1 MAVEQVTRNEIIE
14 RLKQSITDY
23 DSNVDVEYGP
33 VKDLVIDPMSE
44 ELRRVND
51 TIYHVFRIQSLQNV
65 AEMSE
70 DELDAIAYNWQ
81 IVRKEG
87 TFSTGTCWFQTSAP
101 PATDIEIPLHT
112 VVATAEINGIILT
125 FYTTEVV
132 VFLAG
137 QQYVGSYWN
146 AAEEVYEIAAPI
158 RAVATGPD
166 SDVAAGGI
174 VTIISN
180 IPTFSRIV
188 NKEATFGGTERE
200 SNTRLAKRLMLAIQ
214 GVERASI
221 EGLELWYEEQD
232 GVIDASV
239 IPAQDPI
246 MTRSESGAV
255 DVAVLGTEFAEYQE
269 TVVFNNL
276 AVLFTKQPVKSVL
289 SVIGTSGAYEEGV
302 EWVFVKDTT
311 SGYAGSV
318 RALSRIEW
326 RAIDTLPPIGEAI
339 TITYQYDKMII
350 DLQELS
356 EEDDNKFLADILV
369 KSAEQIDVQCAFTI
383 KVYAGFVQSNVRQA
397 VKDAVYAYINDLKLG
412 QDVEQSD
419 LVFEI
424 RKVAGVDNVEIPFQV
439 LKKESDPASTIP
451 YDIVIEKNEYA
462 RVASSKIEVWSS

>member
-1 MAVEQVTRNEIIE
+1 MAVEQVTRTEIID
-14 RLKQSITDY
+14 RLKTAITDY

-51 TIYHVFRIQSLQNV
+51 AIYHVFRIQSLQNI
-65 AEMSE
+65 AEFSE
-70 DELDAIAYNWQ
+70 DELDAFAYNWQ
-81 IVRKEG
+81 ISRKEG
-87 TFSTGTCWFQTSAP
+87 TFATGTCWFQTSSP

-112 VVATAEINGIILT
+112 VVATAEIKGVILT

-146 AAEEVYEIAAPI
+146 AAEEVYEIAVPV

-166 SDVAAGGI
+166 SNVAAGGI
-174 VTIISN
+174 VQMVSN

-200 SNTRLAKRLMLAIQ
+200 TNSRLAQRLMLAIM

-221 EGLELWYEEQD
+221 EGLELWYEEQV

-246 MTRSESGAV
+246 MTRAESGAV
-255 DVAVLGTEFAEYQE
+255 DVAILGTEYATYQE
-269 TVVFNNL
+269 TIVFNNL
-276 AVLFTKQPVKSVL
+276 QVLFTKQPVKSVI
-289 SVIGTSGAYEEGV
+289 SVIGTSGEYEEGV

-311 SGYAGSV
+311 SGYAGST

-350 DLQELS
+350 DLQDLS
-356 EEDDNKFLADILV
+356 EEDDNRFLADILV

-383 KVYAGFVQSNVRQA
+383 KVYSGFVQSNVRQNC
-397 VKDAVYAYINDLKLG
+397 KDVVYAFINDLKLG
-412 QDVEQSD
+412 ANVEQSD

-424 RKVAGVDNVEIPFQV
+424 RKVAGVDNVELPFQV
-439 LKKESDPASTIP
+439 LKKESDPASTEP
-451 YDIVIEKNEYA
+451 YDITIEKNEYA
-462 RVASSKIEVWSS
+462 RIASSKIEVWSS